1 MLTIIG
7 EIEYICED
15 SIVIKGEGNMILDLE
30 KVVLFIEDEEI
41 VEVLGEVED
50 VMGHITNPYYKVEV
64 DAYLKNILN

>member
-1 MLTIIG
+1 
-7 EIEYICED
+7 
-15 SIVIKGEGNMILDLE
+15 MILDLE